1 MSSLDLTDEQMA
13 RLLGHAQQRSY
24 APGEV
29 LIEEGD
35 EPRAIFFLRSGRVLI
50 ERDHLGTRVPIDDVG
65 PGEVLG
71 EMSFVAG
78 EPASA
83 TVVADEP
90 TDADVI
96 PASDLDALLQ
106 EDLILASSFYRS
118 LARTLAVRLR
128 RSTDAR
134 IGFDS
139 SFG

>member
-1 MSSLDLTDEQMA
+1 M
-13 RLLGHAQQRSY
+13 
-24 APGEV
+24 
-29 LIEEGD
+29 
-35 EPRAIFFLRSGRVLI
+35 
-50 ERDHLGTRVPIDDVG
+50 
-65 PGEVLG
+65 LG

-106 EDLILASSFYRS
+106 EDLIFASNFYRS

-134 IGFDS
+134 VGFDY